1 MTQDCRYRTVKGI
14 ASRRRLY
21 YNHSMLQDLITVR
34 DAAQLVGYHPEH
46 VRELLRAGIV
56 KGQKFGE
63 TWQVDRVDL
72 LLYVKRQAH
81 SGRKRGPKTG
91 T

>member
-1 MTQDCRYRTVKGI
+1 
-14 ASRRRLY
+14 
-21 YNHSMLQDLITVR
+21 MLQDLITVR

-81 SGRKRGPKTG
+81 SGNKRGPKTG
-91 T
+91 GLTSVV

>member
-1 MTQDCRYRTVKGI
+1 MPR
-14 ASRRRLY
+14 
-21 YNHSMLQDLITVR
+21 DLITVR

-63 TWQVDRVDL
+63 TWQVDRADL
-72 LLYVKRQAH
+72 LIYANRQAK
-81 SGRKRGPKTG
+81 SGKKRGPKTG